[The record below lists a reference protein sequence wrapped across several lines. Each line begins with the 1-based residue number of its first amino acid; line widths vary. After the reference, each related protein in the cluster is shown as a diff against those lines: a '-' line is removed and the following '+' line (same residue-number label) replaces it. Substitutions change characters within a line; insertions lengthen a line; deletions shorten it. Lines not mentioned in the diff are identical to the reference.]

1 MASLIK
7 NLSNAQV
14 KDFIVV
20 KQKNIKGDYE
30 EDFGVA
36 YDSSEDS
43 PS

>member
-1 MASLIK
+1 MVTAEMT
-7 NLSNAQV
+7 AAT
-14 KDFIVV
+14 
-20 KQKNIKGDYE
+20 KGDYE

>member
-1 MASLIK
+1 MAPAAIT
-7 NLSNAQV
+7 AV
-14 KDFIVV
+14 
-20 KQKNIKGDYE
+20 IKGDYE